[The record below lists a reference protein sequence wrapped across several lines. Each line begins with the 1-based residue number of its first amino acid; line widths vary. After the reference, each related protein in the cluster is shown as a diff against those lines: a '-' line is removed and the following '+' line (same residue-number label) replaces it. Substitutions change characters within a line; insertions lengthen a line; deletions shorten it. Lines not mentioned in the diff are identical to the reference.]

1 MKWYV
6 IKHKPTRK
14 IVQFDMVVGKYL
26 LDIEEAEGAFLFKS
40 EEAANMTLENLI
52 IIDGNIV
59 LEDGEF
65 PIDDFEVV
73 EI

>member
-1 MKWYV
+1 MV
-6 IKHKPTRK
+6 I
-14 IVQFDMVVGKYL
+14 GKYL

-40 EEAANMTLENLI
+40 EEAANMTLKNLI
-52 IIDGNIV
+52 IIDGNII

-65 PIDDFEVV
+65 PIVDFEVV